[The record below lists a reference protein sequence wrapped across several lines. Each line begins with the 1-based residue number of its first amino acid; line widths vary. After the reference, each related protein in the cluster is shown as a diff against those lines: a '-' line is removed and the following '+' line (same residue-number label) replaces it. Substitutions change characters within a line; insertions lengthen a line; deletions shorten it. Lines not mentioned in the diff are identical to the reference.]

1 MFAHI
6 HDQWGIIKLLPK
18 ADHIKHSIERVD
30 DVFFMRLSFRLPT
43 IYLKEVNELI
53 DVWQVTTVKKNGVM
67 QKRIE
72 VDVRMKT
79 TKIDL
84 VNDILTSLLSPEI
97 RKQWKTCP
105 SKPA

>member
-6 HDQWGIIKLLPK
+6 HDQWAITKLLPE
-18 ADHIKHSIERVD
+18 ADHIKQSIERVD
-30 DVFFMRLSFRLPT
+30 EFFFMHLSFKLPVS
-43 IYLKEVNELI
+43 YLKEVNELI
-53 DVWQVTTVKKNGVM
+53 DVWQVTTVKKSWIM

-97 RKQWKTCP
+97 RRSEKICSSKQM
-105 SKPA
+105 

>member
-6 HDQWGIIKLLPK
+6 HDQWAITKFLPK
-18 ADHIKHSIERVD
+18 ADHIKHSIERVGEF
-30 DVFFMRLSFRLPT
+30 FFMHVSFQLPVS
-43 IYLKEVNELI
+43 YLKEVNELI
-53 DVWQVTTVKKNGVM
+53 DVWQITTVKKNGVM

-72 VDVRMKT
+72 IDVRMKT

-97 RKQWKTCP
+97 RKSEETCS
-105 SKPA
+105 SKPM